1 MMTTTRKQNSSL
13 RPVEEFRYQ
22 IRRFLD
28 FSRRAARAAGLA
40 PQQHQL
46 LLVIASGARGPE
58 PSIREL
64 SRRLFLNHNSTVE
77 LVNRLE
83 RKRLARRVR
92 RPGDRRQVSVRI
104 TPRGRRVLARLTR
117 HHVAELRSAGPE
129 LIRALQAVVKGV
141 GRS

>member
-1 MMTTTRKQNSSL
+1 MRKPHSSL

-46 LLVIASGARGPE
+46 LLVIAAGSRGPE

-64 SRRLFLNHNSTVE
+64 SRRLFLNHNSAVE

-83 RKRLARRVR
+83 RKSLARRVR

-104 TPRGRRVLARLTR
+104 TSRGRRVLARLTR
-117 HHVAELRSAGPE
+117 HHLAELRSAGPE
-129 LIRALQAVVKGV
+129 LIRALQAVVQGV